1 MDSDLLFEDF
11 WLIGSKAGLTKLQF
25 KRPFTCQLPRRASI
39 KVEISNIFSFA
50 IEKMNSTQD
59 IGNVAKKKIFTFP
72 GGRMAL
78 SALLIVGQMCFNSGS
93 TPGADARG
101 RDSHGPAT
109 WMIHKSE
116 G

>member
-25 KRPFTCQLPRRASI
+25 KRPFTCQLP
-39 KVEISNIFSFA
+39 
-50 IEKMNSTQD
+50 
-59 IGNVAKKKIFTFP
+59 KKNIFTFP

-78 SALLIVGQMCFNSGS
+78 SALLIVEQMCFSSGS

-101 RDSHGPAT
+101 RGSHGPAT